1 MQKFEKIQYISQGN
15 TAEVQFKNIENAL
28 ENGAKWIQLRWKE
41 SSKNDIKLLALKVK
55 ILCENYNAT
64 FIINDDVD
72 LAAEVDVDGVH
83 LGLDDMDILKARQIL
98 GSEKI
103 IGGTA
108 NTLEDVQQRISENCD
123 YIGLGPLRFTSTK
136 KKLSPI
142 LGFEAYQKIINQL
155 QKNNM
160 NFPPIYAI
168 GGVTKNDIHALQ
180 NIGIYGVAL
189 SQLIT
194 DSPSMIQELQTEF
207 I

>member
-1 MQKFEKIQYISQGN
+1 MQYISQGD
-15 TAEVQFKNIENAL
+15 TAEIQFKNIENAL

-41 SSKNDIKLLALKVK
+41 TSKNDIKLLALKVK
-55 ILCENYNAT
+55 MLCENYNAT

-83 LGLDDMDILKARQIL
+83 LGLNDMDILKARQIL

-194 DSPSMIQELQTEF
+194 DSPSIIQELQTEF

>member
-1 MQKFEKIQYISQGN
+1 MRNFEKIQYISQGE
-15 TAEVQFKNIENAL
+15 TAEIQFKNIENAL
-28 ENGAKWIQLRWKE
+28 KNGAKWIQLRWKDA
-41 SSKNDIKLLALKVK
+41 SKNDLKLLAQKVK
-55 ILCENYNAT
+55 ILCKNFNAT
-64 FIINDDVD
+64 YIINDDVD
-72 LAAEVDVDGVH
+72 LVAEVDADGVH
-83 LGLDDMDILKARQIL
+83 LGLDDLNILKAREIL

-108 NTLEDVQQRISENCD
+108 NTFEDVQQRISENCD

-155 QKNNM
+155 QQNNIY
-160 NFPPIYAI
+160 FPPIFAI
-168 GGVTKNDIHALQ
+168 GGITKNDIQPLQ
-180 NIGIYGVAL
+180 NIGIYGVVF

-194 DSPSMIQELQTEF
+194 DKPALIQELQTEF

>member
-41 SSKNDIKLLALKVK
+41 TSKNDIKLLALKVK
-55 ILCENYNAT
+55 MLCENYNAT

-83 LGLDDMDILKARQIL
+83 LGLNDMDILKARQIL

-168 GGVTKNDIHALQ
+168 GGVKKNDIHALQ

-194 DSPSMIQELQTEF
+194 DSPSIIQELQTEF

>member
-55 ILCENYNAT
+55 MLCENYNAT

-194 DSPSMIQELQTEF
+194 ESPSMIQELQTEF

>member
-55 ILCENYNAT
+55 MLCENYNAT

-168 GGVTKNDIHALQ
+168 GGVKKNDIHALQ

-194 DSPSMIQELQTEF
+194 DSPSIIQELQTEF

>member
-1 MQKFEKIQYISQGN
+1 MRNFEKTQYISQGER
-15 TAEVQFKNIENAL
+15 AEIQFKNIENAL
-28 ENGAKWIQLRWKE
+28 RHGAKWIQLRWKD
-41 SSKNDIKLLALKVK
+41 SSRIDLKILAEKVK
-55 ILCENYNAT
+55 ILCEKYEAI

-72 LAAEVDVDGVH
+72 LVTEVDADGVH
-83 LGLDDMDILKARQIL
+83 LGLDDMNVLKAREIL

-108 NTLEDVQQRISENCD
+108 NTFDDVQQRIAENCD

-142 LGFEAYQKIINQL
+142 LGVEGYQKLVSQL
-155 QKNNM
+155 KQNKID
-160 NFPPIYAI
+160 FPPIYAI
-168 GGVTKNDIHALQ
+168 GGITKDDIQPLQ

-194 DSPSMIQELQTEF
+194 DKPALIQELQTEF

>member
-1 MQKFEKIQYISQGN
+1 MQYISQGD
-15 TAEVQFKNIENAL
+15 TAEIQFKNIENAL

-55 ILCENYNAT
+55 TICENYNAT

-168 GGVTKNDIHALQ
+168 GGVKKNDIHALQ

-194 DSPSMIQELQTEF
+194 DKPSMIQELQTEF

>member
-15 TAEVQFKNIENAL
+15 TAEVQFTNIENAL

-55 ILCENYNAT
+55 TICENYNAT

-168 GGVTKNDIHALQ
+168 GGVKKNDIHALQ

>member
-55 ILCENYNAT
+55 MLCENYNAT

>member
-1 MQKFEKIQYISQGN
+1 MRNFEKIQYISQGD
-15 TAEVQFKNIENAL
+15 TAEIQFKNIENAL
-28 ENGAKWIQLRWKE
+28 KNSAKWIQLRWKGA
-41 SSKNDIKLLALKVK
+41 SKNELKVLAQK
-55 ILCENYNAT
+55 VKMLCENFNAT

-72 LAAEVDVDGVH
+72 LVAEVDADGVH
-83 LGLDDMDILKARQIL
+83 LGLEDLNVLKARQIL

-108 NTLEDVQQRISENCD
+108 NTFEDVQQRISENCD

-142 LGFEAYQKIINQL
+142 LGFEAYQKIVNQL
-155 QKNNM
+155 QQNSID
-160 NFPPIYAI
+160 FPPIYAI
-168 GGVTKNDIHALQ
+168 GGITKKDIQQLQ

-194 DSPSMIQELQTEF
+194 DKPSIIQELQTEF

>member
-1 MQKFEKIQYISQGN
+1 MRNFEKMQYISQGD
-15 TAEVQFKNIENAL
+15 TAEIQFKNIENAL

-55 ILCENYNAT
+55 TICENYNAT

-168 GGVTKNDIHALQ
+168 GGVKKNDIHALQ

-194 DSPSMIQELQTEF
+194 DKPSMIQELQTEF

>member
-41 SSKNDIKLLALKVK
+41 TSINDIKLLALKVK
-55 ILCENYNAT
+55 MLCENYNAT

-83 LGLDDMDILKARQIL
+83 LGLNDMDILKARQIL

-194 DSPSMIQELQTEF
+194 ESPSMIQELQTEF